1 MKVMFVY
8 PSLLPGHKPKYGVP
22 PMGILHIAAEL
33 QKQGVEAHVLDA
45 EIEGLTVKEMVKRIL
60 DVDPDLIGFSI
71 MTPQLHQALE
81 ASVYLKQARPKMIV
95 VLGGAHISSTH
106 DDTFSFADCFDFAVD
121 GEGEQTMLEIVD
133 RLEKGGQLPHCLEGI
148 DGVIYR
154 REDGVV
160 VRNSPRMWLKELDQL
175 SRIDYDMLDV
185 SKYRI
190 PTLPGPPV
198 VGMMISRGCPFKC
211 TYCDAPTTTGKKIRF
226 HSPERAADDIR
237 YYQRRYGVKA
247 FSFRDS
253 TFTANRKWVL
263 PFCEAILRSEGPPV
277 YWRCNTRVDVVDD
290 EMLALMRR
298 AGCYTIN
305 FGVESGHPQILKNIR
320 KDVAIEKIYKAH
332 ELTRKHGI
340 RTYTTFLVGSIGET
354 KETIKTTMK
363 VAEEIRPSLAMYFVT
378 IAYPGTQL
386 YDEAVAQN
394 LVEPRWWAN
403 DFWDPRKNTAFEK
416 RWGWSAGAGA
426 LKIPGFD
433 SEKWQKRATRSFY
446 LRPRFVW
453 DTLAFAVKNPYF
465 LRYAVVLS
473 KEVIPFYRFR
483 LPWRKPTV
491 AEQSRVYS
499 RCPSQPTADYM
510 LRPGV
515 QNANLLQIQGL
526 SNKRPS

>member
-1 MKVMFVY
+1 MKAMFVY

-33 QKQGVEAHVLDA
+33 RRRGVEAHVLDA
-45 EIEGLTVKEMVKRIL
+45 EIEGLTVEEMVSRIL
-60 DVDPDLIGFSI
+60 DVDPDLVGFSI
-71 MTPQLHQALE
+71 MTPQLHAALE
-81 ASVYLKQARPKMIV
+81 ASVLLKQARPSLPL

-106 DDTFSFADCFDFAVD
+106 EDTFEFADCFDFAVY
-121 GEGEQTMLEIVD
+121 GEGELTMIEVVE
-133 RLEKGGQLPHCLEGI
+133 RLAEGKSLPGCLEGI
-148 DGVIYR
+148 NGVIYR
-154 REDGVV
+154 REDGTV
-160 VRNSPRMWLKELDQL
+160 VRNPPRAWVRDLDTL
-175 SRIDYDMLDV
+175 VPIDYDVLDIH
-185 SKYRI
+185 KYRI

-211 TYCDAPTTTGKKIRF
+211 TYCDAPTTTGVKIRF
-226 HSPERAADDIR
+226 HSPERAAEDIR

-263 PFCEAILRSEGPPV
+263 AFCDALLKSPGPKT

-290 EMLALMRR
+290 EMLGLMRR

-305 FGVESGHPQILKNIR
+305 FGVESGHPEILKNIR
-320 KDVAIEKIYKAH
+320 KEVALERIYKAH

-354 KETIKTTMK
+354 EDTIKTTMK
-363 VAEEIRPSLAMYFVT
+363 VAAAIRPSLAMYFVT

-386 YDEAVAQN
+386 YNEAVAKK

-403 DFWDPRKNTAFEK
+403 DYWDPRKNTAFEQ

-453 DTLAFAVKNPYF
+453 DTMTFTARNPYF
-465 LRYAVVLS
+465 FKYAVVLS
-473 KEVIPFYRFR
+473 KEVLPFYRLR
-483 LPWRKPTV
+483 LPWRKTTV
-491 AEQSRVYS
+491 AERSKVYS
-499 RCPSQPTADYM
+499 RCPSQPTADYT
-510 LRPGV
+510 LRGV
-515 QNANLLQIQGL
+515 VGTGD
-526 SNKRPS
+526 